1 MSAKAESHIFSR
13 KKDFYIC
20 KFWESLFVDA
30 VYNISKYQ
38 LWSCIFYAK
47 NRFYWPGMAYIVLP
61 PSEIFLLHIGRLTDI
76 MTFSPFIQLLKWLIV
91 SCMHTLDYRIRYIYI
106 KQNWMQSGYD
116 IQKQKNETKLHRLW
130 KKMLQREIKSVKF
143 VQTHDGRSFLF
154 DNLKSFIH
162 CFCRELL
169 TDF

>member
-1 MSAKAESHIFSR
+1 MQ
-13 KKDFYIC
+13 YITFLSINDDLAFFMQ
-20 KFWESLFVDA
+20 KLQIKIVFIDQVWHTL
-30 VYNISKYQ
+30 YYHP
-38 LWSCIFYAK
+38 L
-47 NRFYWPGMAYIVLP
+47 RFFFFAHREINPYIY
-61 PSEIFLLHIGRLTDI
+61 
-76 MTFSPFIQLLKWLIV
+76 PFIQLLKWLIV